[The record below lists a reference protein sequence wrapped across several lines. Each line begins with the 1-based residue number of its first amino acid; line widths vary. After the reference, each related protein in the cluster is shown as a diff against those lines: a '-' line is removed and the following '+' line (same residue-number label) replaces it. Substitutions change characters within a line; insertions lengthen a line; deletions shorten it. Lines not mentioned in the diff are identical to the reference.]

1 MGDPFRKI
9 YQAERQINRAANAPG
24 QKLRR
29 FGQGPRQQVRS
40 VRNQGRRIVRSPQQ
54 QARQLKARGQ
64 RLRQAP
70 QRQARRMKAQGQ
82 RVANA
87 PKRQAQSFKQQGRR
101 LANTPNR
108 QQQQVKGRVSR
119 FKQLPNRNLRKAQ
132 KAASSSDEFGKIK
145 GYRRYQRRPDRMLA
159 TDFTV
164 SALLY
169 PFGILLGWFAGSV
182 EDWDTAYI
190 HWHLAHAQ
198 VFSMIALIFMP
209 FTIILT
215 IMNPVWG
222 LIPFFPLIFYWLLMW
237 ILGFL
242 AFSGNFT
249 IVPFVT
255 KYLDRRKMLDFDTI
269 EQMLTRP
276 HYSAQQSAQ
285 H

>member
-1 MGDPFRKI
+1 MGNPFQKI
-9 YQAERQINRAANAPG
+9 NQVERQINRAANAPKR
-24 QKLRR
+24 QFRR
-29 FGQGPRQQVRS
+29 FGQGPRQQVRQA
-40 VRNQGRRIVRSPQQ
+40 RNQGQRLARSPQQ
-54 QARQLKARGQ
+54 QARRLKARGQ

-70 QRQARRMKAQGQ
+70 QQQARRMKAQGR

-87 PKRQAQSFKQQGRR
+87 PKRQAQQFKHRGQR
-101 LANTPNR
+101 LANAPSR
-108 QQQQVKGRVSR
+108 QQQRAKGRINR
-119 FKQLPNRNLRKAQ
+119 FKKLPNRNLRTAQ
-132 KAASSSDEFGKIK
+132 KMGAGNLDEFGKIK

-169 PFGILLGWFAGSV
+169 PFGILFGWFAGSV

-215 IMNPVWG
+215 LMNPVWG
-222 LIPFFPLIFYWLLMW
+222 LIPFIPLLLFWLLMW

-276 HYSAQQSAQ
+276 QYSAQR
-285 H
+285 